1 MLKGDHLFFGNAAAD
16 GAGSRLFF
24 DAANVGDFEAV

>member
-1 MLKGDHLFFGNAAAD
+1 MLKGDHLFFGNAAD

>member
-24 DAANVGDFEAV
+24 DAAKDVYKRQV